1 MHRTTILL
9 PLDLRRKL
17 EARARHDG
25 TTFSQLVREVL
36 AAFLGRGEDA
46 WERDTF
52 FSSKRIYRGRVPR
65 DLSHSHDDHLYGLR
79 S

>member
-17 EARARHDG
+17 EARARRDG
-25 TTFSQLVREVL
+25 MTFSKLVREVL
-36 AAFLGRGEDA
+36 AQFLGRGHDA
-46 WERDTF
+46 WERDPF
-52 FSSKRIYRGRVPR
+52 LSSKRIYRGRVPR
-65 DLSHSHDDHLYGLR
+65 DLSHNHDDHLYGPR